1 MGIHTCNKQG
11 GFMSASLLRQKRT
24 VSITLDPELYRLAKQ
39 IGINLSATL
48 AEALKRE
55 IRSAENE
62 KWKRDNQDA
71 FQELN
76 RISDEHGLLS
86 DEHRTF

>member
-1 MGIHTCNKQG
+1 
-11 GFMSASLLRQKRT
+11 MSASLLRQKRT